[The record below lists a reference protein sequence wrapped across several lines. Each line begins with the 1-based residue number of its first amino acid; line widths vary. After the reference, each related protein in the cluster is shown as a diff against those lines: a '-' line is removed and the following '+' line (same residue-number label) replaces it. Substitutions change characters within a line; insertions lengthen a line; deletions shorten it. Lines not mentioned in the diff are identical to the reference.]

1 MRPAWTISL
10 LLGAAVALADDKPAP
25 PTEKPAPPAEEG
37 IAVAKREFDAVKSQR
52 GARDSAKLE
61 LGGLAAPEIQVGGPA
76 PQALP
81 SASEATLAARKKSA
95 NWLVDAMAEAEKK
108 KSVSDARDKKPD
120 DRAPDKDA
128 DALSTARQEPRDAN
142 KSIEPAGN
150 PLDRYMASWMSPHDF
165 SLLRP
170 VLAGD
175 TTNFLSGRNETTLA
189 GLDAG
194 LGDTVHTDSL
204 GLLPGGVPTTGI
216 PAPPRE
222 NPFLEGLTPP
232 PQTSLR
238 LLPTTMAPANATNPT
253 SSLLAPAPQPPPAKA
268 LTPDFV
274 KPRTDEKYYKQM
286 KRF

>member
-10 LLGAAVALADDKPAP
+10 LLGAAVALADDKPTP
-25 PTEKPAPPAEEG
+25 PAEKTAPPAEEG

-52 GARDSAKLE
+52 GARESTKLE
-61 LGGLAAPEIQVGGPA
+61 LTGLAAPEIQVGGPA

-81 SASEATLAARKKSA
+81 SASEASLAAKKKSA
-95 NWLVDAMAEAEKK
+95 NWLVDAMAEADKR
-108 KSVSDARDKKPD
+108 KSISDARDKKPD
-120 DRAPDKDA
+120 DRVTDKDA
-128 DALSTARQEPRDAN
+128 DAFSTARQEPREAN
-142 KSIEPAGN
+142 KSIEHAGN

-194 LGDTVHTDSL
+194 LGDTTHADSL
-204 GLLPGGVPTTGI
+204 GLLPGGGPTTGI

-222 NPFLEGLTPP
+222 NPFLQNLAPS

-238 LLPTTMAPANATNPT
+238 LLPSAMDPTNATNST
-253 SSLLAPAPQPPPAKA
+253 SSLLAPAVQPPPSRP

-274 KPRTDEKYYKQM
+274 KPRNDEKYYKQM